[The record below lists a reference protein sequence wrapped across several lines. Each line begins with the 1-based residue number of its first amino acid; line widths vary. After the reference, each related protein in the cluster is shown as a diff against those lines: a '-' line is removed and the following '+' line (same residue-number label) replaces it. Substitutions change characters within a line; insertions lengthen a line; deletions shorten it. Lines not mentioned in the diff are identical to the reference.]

1 MQKKNEFL
9 SITEKCQK
17 RKQLKRQRK
26 SREIILKSG
35 LGMHCSA
42 SSMYGEEEKS
52 VKLPFDSTILG
63 KNCVEKQALMTTF
76 D

>member
-1 MQKKNEFL
+1 
-9 SITEKCQK
+9 
-17 RKQLKRQRK
+17 
-26 SREIILKSG
+26 
-35 LGMHCSA
+35 MHCSA